1 MMNDFLSVYLGH
13 YRKFG
18 MPYQFP
24 VRNQRE
30 IVAAIEKHNGVNDCF
45 ISISEYQQIDN
56 REIVY
61 PLYFP
66 CDLDATDD
74 NQKIV
79 NEDATKIR
87 SWCIEH
93 QISFL
98 LHESGH
104 KGLHILMP
112 LDLSI
117 ILTSQHFKAFLEYLI
132 SELDLK
138 TIDPVCAEIKRLIR
152 IPNTINMKSGRFC
165 TSLEIYEANDLNI
178 NEFIRNDLKQ
188 FECNFG
194 SSINQ
199 IGTST
204 KCMEPFFSFHPG
216 IDKLICNDDVDH
228 IVRVTWVKLCQ
239 LHGMTEEEIFKE
251 ASNMGWSDFDPAK
264 TTYQICYTMNQ
275 DFSISCKKEYCI
287 EECPFRRHIKNVNP

>member
-1 MMNDFLSVYLGH
+1 MMNDFLSVGLGR

-18 MPYQFP
+18 MPFQFP

-30 IVAAIEKHNGVNDCF
+30 IFAAIEKHNGVNDCF
-45 ISISEYQQIDN
+45 ISISEYQQIGN
-56 REIVY
+56 REIAF

-66 CDLDATDD
+66 CDLDAKD
-74 NQKIV
+74 NNQNVV
-79 NEDATKIR
+79 NEDATKIIR
-87 SWCIEH
+87 WCIDH
-93 QISFL
+93 QTSFL

-104 KGLHILMP
+104 KGLHVLIP

-117 ILTSQHFKAFLEYLI
+117 VLTSQHFKAFMEYLI

-165 TSLEIYEANDLNI
+165 TPLGTYEANDLDI
-178 NEFIRNDLKQ
+178 NQFIKNDLKL
-188 FECNFG
+188 FECDFG

-199 IGTST
+199 IGSQRR
-204 KCMEPFFSFHPG
+204 CFEPFFSFHPC
-216 IDKLICNDDVDH
+216 IDKLICNADVDH

-239 LHGMTEEEIFKE
+239 LHGMSEEEIFNQ
-251 ASNMGWSDFDPAK
+251 ASKMGWSDFDPAK
-264 TTYQICYTMNQ
+264 TAYQIRYTMNQ
-275 DFSISCKKEYCI
+275 HFSICCKKEYCI
-287 EECPFRRHIKNVNP
+287 DECPFRRYIKST

>member
-1 MMNDFLSVYLGH
+1 MMNDFLSIGLGR

-30 IVAAIEKHNGVNDCF
+30 IIAAIEKHNGIRDCF

-56 REIVY
+56 REIVL

-66 CDLDATDD
+66 CDLDAKDD

-79 NEDATKIR
+79 NEDATKITR
-87 SWCIEH
+87 WCNEH
-93 QISFL
+93 HISFL
-98 LHESGH
+98 LHESGY
-104 KGLHILMP
+104 KGLHILIP

-117 ILTSQHFKAFLEYLI
+117 VLTSQHFKAFLEYLI

-138 TIDPVCAEIKRLIR
+138 TIDPVCAETKRLIR
-152 IPNTINMKSGRFC
+152 IPNTINMKSGQLC
-165 TSLEIYEANDLNI
+165 TSLGIYEANDLDI
-178 NEFIRNDLKQ
+178 NEFIKNTSKP
-188 FECNFG
+188 FEYTFG
-194 SSINQ
+194 SSMNQ
-199 IGTST
+199 IGSKV

-216 IDKLICNDDVDH
+216 IDKLIRDADVDH

-239 LHGMTEEEIFKE
+239 MHGMTEEEIFE
-251 ASNMGWSDFDPAK
+251 RASMMGWSDFDPAK
-264 TTYQICYTMNQ
+264 TIYQIRYTMNQ
-275 DFSISCKKEYCI
+275 IFSISCKKEYCI
-287 EECPFRRHIKNVNP
+287 DECPFRRHVRSI